1 MTSHTSSPA
10 PPQRLFNVLV
20 GVLSVALL
28 LLLAWQLAGWTWHFL
43 APSRAALAAPT
54 AATTNLDAARTL
66 FGAAP
71 PTSARPTPSATT
83 GVRLKGVYAIDGKTL
98 SAAVVNRG
106 AKNDIALRVG
116 DEIQP
121 GMTLASVHPDH
132 IIISKAG
139 VRERVDLE
147 LRSAT
152 PLPQPGAPAAAGFR
166 LNVSSAGSN
175 SFSLSRNELNTVL
188 QDPRQM
194 NFLGRIGVH
203 PNGGVRIEQA
213 PSGSLAGK
221 LGMKEGDIIRNVNG
235 QPVNSPGD
243 LARVYQQFGALTQI
257 RAEVVRAG
265 APMMLTYQ
273 IQQ

>member
-1 MTSHTSSPA
+1 MTAQAPLLA
-10 PPQRLFNVLV
+10 PPQRLLNALASA
-20 GVLSVALL
+20 LSVALL

-43 APSRAALAAPT
+43 APERVTLATPVS
-54 AATTNLDAARTL
+54 ATPDLDAARSL

-71 PTSARPTPSATT
+71 QASASPTPAATT
-83 GVRLKGVYAIDGKTL
+83 DIRLKGVYAIDGKTL

-116 DEIQP
+116 EEIQP
-121 GMTLASVHPDH
+121 GVTLASVHPDH
-132 IIISKAG
+132 IVISKAG
-139 VRERVDLE
+139 VHERVDLE
-147 LRSAT
+147 RRSAAS
-152 PLPQPGAPAAAGFR
+152 PSQRGAPAISGFR
-166 LNVSSAGSN
+166 LNVASAGSN
-175 SFSLSRNELNTVL
+175 SYSLSRNELNSVL

-243 LARVYQQFGALTQI
+243 LARIYQQFGALTQI